1 MSDLNKLLWF
11 LFTVSICTI
20 NSIMI
25 KSTNSKIGLRI
36 AYCLSVVILLLV
48 CIIWV
53 YLDFWK

>member
-25 KSTNSKIGLRI
+25 KPTNSKIGLRI